1 MDANTHK
8 YMNTNM
14 DTHPI
19 EAPLHTH
26 TNSPNFILKYHPCHQ
41 INQSTKLPNSRFLLF
56 SHRCT
61 QTLGFNAY
69 LSQDQDETGLTR
81 LTRNTDWA
89 FSSTKSEK
97 TKKSTFSANA
107 FDSTNFDFF

>member
-1 MDANTHK
+1 M
-8 YMNTNM
+8 
-14 DTHPI
+14 
-19 EAPLHTH
+19 
-26 TNSPNFILKYHPCHQ
+26 SS
-41 INQSTKLPNSRFLLF
+41 NQSINKTPNSRFLLF

-69 LSQDQDETGLTR
+69 LSPDQDEPGLTR

-97 TKKSTFSANA
+97 TKKNQLFQQTPLIPRILISFNTLTHPSPIFIILQNVVRFTSNE
-107 FDSTNFDFF
+107 

>member
-1 MDANTHK
+1 M
-8 YMNTNM
+8 
-14 DTHPI
+14 
-19 EAPLHTH
+19 
-26 TNSPNFILKYHPCHQ
+26 SS
-41 INQSTKLPNSRFLLF
+41 NQSINKTPNSRFLLF

-69 LSQDQDETGLTR
+69 LSPDQDEPGLTR

-97 TKKSTFSANA
+97 TKKSNFSANA
-107 FDSTNFDFF
+107 FDSTKPRILISFNTLTHPSPIFIILQNVVRFTSNE

>member
-1 MDANTHK
+1 M
-8 YMNTNM
+8 
-14 DTHPI
+14 
-19 EAPLHTH
+19 
-26 TNSPNFILKYHPCHQ
+26 SS
-41 INQSTKLPNSRFLLF
+41 NQSINKTPNSRFLLF

-61 QTLGFNAY
+61 QTLDFNAY
-69 LSQDQDETGLTR
+69 LSPDQDEPGLTR

-107 FDSTNFDFF
+107 FDSTKPRILISFNTLTHPSPIFIILQNVVRFTSNE